1 MRAVTNPDVKVLAQ
15 GKSYVAKEMSAR
27 AGVLMPK
34 HSATEESVLVIQEGS
49 CVIHLEDSD
58 QILNQGDVFIVPAN
72 VKHQV
77 ETTEDF
83 KAVHV
88 MPNRIQFEFYK

>member
-1 MRAVTNPDVKVLAQ
+1 MRAVTNPNVKVLAQ
-15 GKSYVAKEMSAR
+15 GKVYVAKEMAAR

-34 HSATEESVLVIQEGS
+34 HTATEESVIVIQEGA
-49 CVIHLEDSD
+49 CVMHLDGSD
-58 QILNQGDVFIVPAN
+58 QVLNRGDVFIVPAN
-72 VKHQV
+72 VKHQI

-88 MPNRIQFEFYK
+88 MPNGIAFEFNK